1 MNNPVTTT
9 TTARGAAVSSSRI
22 TEVQSVYMGRAI
34 RARTRT
40 IVRLVFL
47 VLLAALPVQA
57 GVEFSDCTTG
67 TDGSITCD
75 TQPTGDTLTDDI
87 EARFGLEEQ
96 ASPGWSEFNPDEGF
110 DQDFGDNGT

>member
-22 TEVQSVYMGRAI
+22 TEVQSVYMGGAFK
-34 RARTRT
+34 ARTRT
-40 IVRLVFL
+40 IVGLVFL
-47 VLLAALPVQA
+47 VVLAALPVRA
-57 GVEFSDCTTG
+57 GVEFNNCTAG
-67 TDGSITCD
+67 PDGSITCN
-75 TQPTGDTLTDDI
+75 TEPTGNTLTDEI
-87 EARFGLEEQ
+87 EARYGLEEQ